1 MLSSTGSGTMMQ
13 FGYTTFIKPMSVSL
27 RWSRAIIS
35 LGMSFRIIIGGLI
48 SVIIGPIIDRYGIG
62 KIMFFSGITASLC
75 TYLITKVYSPWQF
88 LLLFGIA
95 GGVASAG
102 AGEFAVGSVIPKW
115 FIKKRGKAL
124 AFATMGGVLVGVFIT
139 PIMTVLM
146 DTYGWKHGWFF
157 ISGFTLITI
166 VPASFLMKRSPE
178 DMGLLPDG
186 IPMDKNS
193 KIIPIPNYKV
203 SQGYS
208 AMKTI
213 VFWQLII
220 AFNLNGLAITGIVV
234 HELSYLLDNSF
245 SAFNAGI
252 IVSVHAFS
260 GICGRFVWGYIVD
273 KIQVKYCLA
282 ISSFGAA
289 LATLILLQASTMP
302 IALIFA
308 IIYGLNIGGEQLLN
322 AVAWSEYFDRNILAT
337 IRGFSLP
344 FQLFSRAI
352 GPFIAGLLFGI
363 NGSYI
368 IPFSL
373 FIITLTCSSFVFL
386 SIKSNLIIKS
396 GEYK

>member
-1 MLSSTGSGTMMQ
+1 
-13 FGYTTFIKPMSVSL
+13 
-27 RWSRAIIS
+27 
-35 LGMSFRIIIGGLI
+35 
-48 SVIIGPIIDRYGIG
+48 
-62 KIMFFSGITASLC
+62 
-75 TYLITKVYSPWQF
+75 
-88 LLLFGIA
+88 
-95 GGVASAG
+95 
-102 AGEFAVGSVIPKW
+102 
-115 FIKKRGKAL
+115 
-124 AFATMGGVLVGVFIT
+124 
-139 PIMTVLM
+139 
-146 DTYGWKHGWFF
+146 
-157 ISGFTLITI
+157 
-166 VPASFLMKRSPE
+166 MKRSPE

-193 KIIPIPNYKV
+193 KIIPMPNYKV

-245 SAFNAGI
+245 SAFNAAI

-273 KIQVKYCLA
+273 KMQVKYCLA

-373 FIITLTCSSFVFL
+373 FIITLACSSFVFL

>member
-27 RWSRAIIS
+27 KWSRAIIS
-35 LGMSFRIIIGGLI
+35 LGMSFRIIVGGLL
-48 SVIIGPIIDRYGIG
+48 SVLIGPIIDRYGIG
-62 KIMFFSGITASLC
+62 RIMFFSGLTASLC

-88 LLLFGIA
+88 LVLFGIA
-95 GGVASAG
+95 GGFASAG
-102 AGEFAVGSVIPKW
+102 AGEFAIGSVIPKW

-124 AFATMGGVLVGVFIT
+124 AFGTMGGVLVGVFIT
-139 PIMTVLM
+139 PIMAILM
-146 DTYGWKHGWFF
+146 DNYGWKYGWFF

-166 VPASFLMKRSPE
+166 IPASFFMKRRPE
-178 DMGLLPDG
+178 DIGLLPDG
-186 IPMDKNS
+186 IPMDN
-193 KIIPIPNYKV
+193 NYQKV
-203 SQGYS
+203 HVSNNEISEGYS

-234 HELSYLLDNSF
+234 HELSYLLDNNF
-245 SAFNAGI
+245 SAYTAAL
-252 IVSVHAFS
+252 IVSIHALS
-260 GICGRFVWGYIVD
+260 GIGGRFVWGYFVD
-273 KIQVKYCLA
+273 RIAVKYCLA

-289 LATLILLQASTMP
+289 LATVILLQATSIP
-302 IALIFA
+302 VALLFA

-344 FQLFSRAI
+344 FQLLSRAA
-352 GPFIAGLLFGI
+352 GPFIAGILFSI
-363 NGSYI
+363 NGSYL

-373 FIITLTCSSFVFL
+373 FIITLTCSSLMFL
-386 SIKSNLIIKS
+386 SINKPNLDHS
-396 GEYK
+396 LRT